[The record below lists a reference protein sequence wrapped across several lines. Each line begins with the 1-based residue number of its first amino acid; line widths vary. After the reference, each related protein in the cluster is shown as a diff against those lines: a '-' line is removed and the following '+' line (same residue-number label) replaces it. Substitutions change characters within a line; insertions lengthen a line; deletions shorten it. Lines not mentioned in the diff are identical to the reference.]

1 MRAATQAP
9 VQPALLSSWR
19 QGSPDNGRCY
29 ASAVLATAPSLLAAR
44 TCSDDDTTP
53 GRLFSSCVVAQLADD
68 KATYSQ
74 VTTREATT

>member
-9 VQPALLSSWR
+9 VQPALLSSF
-19 QGSPDNGRCY
+19 GSPDNGRCY

-44 TCSDDDTTP
+44 TCSDDDTRP
-53 GRLFSSCVVAQLADD
+53 GRLFLSCVVAQLADD